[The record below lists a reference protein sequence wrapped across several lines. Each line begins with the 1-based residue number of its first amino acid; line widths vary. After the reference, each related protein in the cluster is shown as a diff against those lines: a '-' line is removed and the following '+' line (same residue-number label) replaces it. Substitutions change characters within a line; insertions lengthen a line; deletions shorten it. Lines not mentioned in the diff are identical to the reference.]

1 MNNDFNLLN
10 NLSLEALPIEKNFKL
25 KVYAMLST
33 HKSIPEDMIREHML
47 MTLAVAYDRP
57 TAELAV
63 FQGMQSAGISPA
75 DYNLTRMLIER
86 NLLDLVGFASV
97 SKLVLTEKRK
107 EKIAFDWITENIP
120 PFSKREEREFKIKKD
135 KQEMI
140 AYVRY
145 IFDKAGTPE
154 EKVVGDRVIKKYN
167 EIQNA

>member
-1 MNNDFNLLN
+1 MPDFNLLN
-10 NLSLEALPIEKNFKL
+10 SLPLEALPIEKNFKL

-63 FQGMQSAGISPA
+63 LQGMQSAGISPA
-75 DYNLTRMLIER
+75 DYNLTRLLIER
-86 NLLDLVGFASV
+86 NLMDLVDFRSV
-97 SKLVLTEKRK
+97 SRLILTEKRK
-107 EKIAFDWITENIP
+107 EKIAVDWISENLP
-120 PFSKREEREFKIKKD
+120 PLESDREFKITKG

-145 IFDKAGTPE
+145 IFGKAGTPE
-154 EKVVGDRVIKKYN
+154 EKVVCENVVAKYEKIK
-167 EIQNA
+167 NA